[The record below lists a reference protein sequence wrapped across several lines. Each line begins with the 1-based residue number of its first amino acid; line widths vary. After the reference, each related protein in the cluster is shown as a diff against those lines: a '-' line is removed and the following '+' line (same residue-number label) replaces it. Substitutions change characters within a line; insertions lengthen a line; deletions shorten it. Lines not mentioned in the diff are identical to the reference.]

1 MRNEQNRAA
10 EGGPLKRRVRPL
22 NPEREPVD
30 YAGWL
35 ADKLHAGGDYCKEA
49 ATALVRQAETIERL
63 RAELAIAH
71 QTVDVLHGWPDRAP
85 SVPTEQPRCTCLTGQ
100 LGPDYCEV
108 HAA

>member
-1 MRNEQNRAA
+1 MNDNAA
-10 EGGPLKRRVRPL
+10 GQGPLERPVRPL
-22 NPEREPVD
+22 DPERDAAD

-49 ATALVRQAETIERL
+49 AGALVRQAQTIERL
-63 RAELAIAH
+63 RAELATAH
-71 QTVDVLHGWPDRAP
+71 QAIDVLHGWPDRAP
-85 SVPTEQPRCTCLTGQ
+85 SVPAEQTRCTCLTGQ